1 MKKTQ
6 KHTPAKQSINT
17 ARLNKA
23 APDLLKACEDTLNT
37 LNQMT
42 THEFQRGGD
51 KAIRA
56 QLKAAILKA
65 TEEK

>member
-6 KHTPAKQSINT
+6 KHTPIKQVTNA
-17 ARLNKA
+17 ARLNEA
-23 APDLLKACEDTLNT
+23 APDLLKACEDTLDT
-37 LNQMT
+37 LNDMT

-56 QLKAAILKA
+56 QLEAAILKA
-65 TEEK
+65 TEER